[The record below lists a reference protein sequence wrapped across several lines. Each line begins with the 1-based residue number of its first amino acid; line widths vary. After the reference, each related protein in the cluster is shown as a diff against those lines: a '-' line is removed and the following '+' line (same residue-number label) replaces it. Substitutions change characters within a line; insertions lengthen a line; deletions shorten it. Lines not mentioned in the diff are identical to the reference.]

1 MFHYVPAVVA
11 DFVLTLFRKK
21 RFMMKISKKV
31 FVQFLK
37 RMKNWI
43 TIFNLPTL
51 FFEKLTSGIG
61 VLKHFTSNE
70 WVWKNQNMLKLQS
83 ELEQTDNSSLQAF
96 DFDMR
101 SLDWQLFLENYLL
114 GIRHFLLKNKPE
126 TLDSSRRRLKL
137 MKFLHYI
144 VQCFFV
150 IFIYY
155 ITRCF
160 I

>member
-1 MFHYVPAVVA
+1 
-11 DFVLTLFRKK
+11 
-21 RFMMKISKKV
+21 MMKISKKV
-31 FVQFLK
+31 FMQFLK

-43 TIFNLPTL
+43 TIFNIPTL

>member
-1 MFHYVPAVVA
+1 MKKN
-11 DFVLTLFRKK
+11 LFE
-21 RFMMKISKKV
+21 FWNTGL
-31 FVQFLK
+31 QFL
-37 RMKNWI
+37 I
-43 TIFNLPTL
+43 YS

-96 DFDMR
+96 DFDLR

-126 TLDSSRRRLKL
+126 TLDSSRKRLKF

-144 VQCFFV
+144 FQCFFV

-160 I
+160 IWNA